1 MARRKHHTRGMTLI
15 EILVVVGLIALIA
28 GAVAVA
34 VVPRWIHGQERMAE
48 TNARTIRGAVKT
60 WWVEHDASTC
70 PELEQ
75 LVSDGVLDKDSPHMD
90 PWKNPWKITCADQDV
105 TISSAG
111 PDRMSGTG
119 DDIRVPPT

>member
-1 MARRKHHTRGMTLI
+1 MTLI

-34 VVPRWIHGQERMAE
+34 VVPRWIHGQKQTAM
-48 TNARTIRGAVKT
+48 TNARSVRAAVKT
-60 WWVEHDASTC
+60 WWVEHDAASC

-75 LVSDGVLDKDSPHMD
+75 LVTDGVLDKDSPRTD
-90 PWKNPWKITCADQDV
+90 PWKNPWKIQCSEQDV
-105 TISSAG
+105 TVSSAG
-111 PDRMSGTG
+111 PDRMTGTG